1 MVNTRGVRMA
11 RWLGTLMAV
20 AWLAPGA
27 QAAEGRATTVPMVT
41 MKVREVRTD
50 RGSPVVLL
58 EHGRSVIPIYIG
70 TAEAQAIQM
79 RLNQQKAVRP
89 LTHDLLETMLLVMGA
104 RIERVE
110 VDDLRDNI
118 FFGKVTLKDAK
129 GRRYR
134 IDGRPSDLIALAVG
148 AKLSIQVATHVLRKA
163 GVDAATWATPTPPQP
178 PTY

>member
-1 MVNTRGVRMA
+1 MDRTR
-11 RWLGTLMAV
+11 AV
-20 AWLAPGA
+20 AGLMLAVWVMPGGA
-27 QAAEGRATTVPMVT
+27 LAGEGRGTTVPMVT
-41 MKVREVRTD
+41 MKVREVRTHQ
-50 RGSPVVLL
+50 GSPVVLL
-58 EHGRSVIPIYIG
+58 EHGKSVIPIYIG

-89 LTHDLLETMLLVMGA
+89 LTHDLLETILLVMGA
-104 RIERVE
+104 RIEKVE

-118 FFGKVTLKDAK
+118 FFGKVTLKDSK

-148 AKLSIQVATHVLRKA
+148 AKLPILVAPHVLRQA
-163 GVDAATWATPTPPQP
+163 GVDAATWSTPAPTPP